1 MDRATLDKDP
11 SDVARMFDG
20 VAARYDLTNDVLS
33 LGQDRLWRKATIA
46 ALGCTPGD
54 RVLDIAAGTGTSS
67 EPLAD
72 AGVDV
77 VPAVAAVPICPS
89 PRPTLPA
96 CRSRTPPS
104 TR

>member
-46 ALGCTPGD
+46 ALG
-54 RVLDIAAGTGTSS
+54 
-67 EPLAD
+67 
-72 AGVDV
+72 
-77 VPAVAAVPICPS
+77 
-89 PRPTLPA
+89 
-96 CRSRTPPS
+96 
-104 TR
+104 